1 MSQSDQILSNFIKTK
16 LLKEGENKE
25 QKERS
30 HVQARKQGG
39 QARGVG
45 KSDIVDPTIIRS
57 MLEKERGSTV

>member
-1 MSQSDQILSNFIKTK
+1 LSQSDQILSNFIKTK

-30 HVQARKQGG
+30 QVQARKQGG

>member
-1 MSQSDQILSNFIKTK
+1 LSQAIKSLSNFIKTK
-16 LLKEGENKE
+16 LLKEAGNKE

-57 MLEKERGSTV
+57 MLEKERGSTL